1 MMVKIHSLLKK
12 SAPIFD
18 WLPKYK
24 RKYLRGDIIAGLTVG
39 VMLIPQGMAY
49 AMLAGLDPI
58 HGLYASTLPIILY
71 TIFGSSRQLAVGPV
85 AIVSILT
92 AAGIASLNP
101 VGTADYLLYAVTLAL
116 LVGIIQ
122 LGMGLMRLG
131 FVANFLSHP
140 VISGFTS
147 AAAIIIGLSQLK
159 HLLGIE
165 MAGSDKIQLIVS
177 EFLENVN
184 DIHWITLLIG
194 LGGILII
201 KGSKK
206 IHNMLPGSLLAV
218 IIGIVLVSIMS
229 LEGKGVSVLGEVP
242 QGLPTFITPSWEMN
256 KWVKLLPIALTISLV
271 GFVESYAVAKT
282 IQTRRKDYKL
292 DANQELIGL
301 GMANFGAAFLKGF
314 PVTGGFSRTAVND
327 QSGAR
332 TGLAS
337 VISALL
343 IVFTLVF
350 LTSFFYYLPI
360 AVLASVIIV
369 AVLGLVNLQTPVQLW
384 KKDKSDFYLLMA
396 TFIVTLTGGIEVGII
411 VGFALSIILVIFRAS
426 RPHMARLGRIPGTDV
441 FRNLDR
447 FDQLE
452 EHSDTLIMRVD
463 GPLYYANI
471 DYVKKNFDRWVEEKG
486 ERLKNIVLDTHT
498 ITSLDSSAAHALE
511 GWILEWQGQQCEVFI
526 CGAKGPVRDAMNKWD
541 IVKLVGIDHT
551 FITVDQV
558 IDMIEGKINKEDK
571 KKIDPFTLQSNE

>member
-1 MMVKIHSLLKK
+1 MVRINFLLKK
-12 SAPIFD
+12 SAPIFE
-18 WLPKYK
+18 WLPNYK
-24 RKYLRGDIIAGLTVG
+24 REYLRGDIIAGLTVG

-58 HGLYASTLPIILY
+58 YGLYASTLPIILY

-177 EFLENVN
+177 EFLENMN
-184 DIHWITLLIG
+184 DIHLITLLIG
-194 LGGILII
+194 LGGILVI

-206 IHNMLPGSLLAV
+206 IHKMLPGSLLAV
-218 IIGIVLVSIMS
+218 ILGIVLVSILS

-242 QGLPTFITPSWEMN
+242 QGLPTFISPSWEMN

-282 IQTRRKDYKL
+282 IQTRRRDYKL

-337 VISALL
+337 LISALL
-343 IVFTLVF
+343 IVFTLLF
-350 LTSFFYYLPI
+350 LTSFFYYLPT

-369 AVLGLVNLQTPVQLW
+369 SVLGLINLQIPVQLW

-447 FDQLE
+447 FYQLE

-471 DYVKKNFDRWVEEKG
+471 DYVKKNFDKWVEEKG
-486 ERLKNIVLDTHT
+486 KKLKNIVLDTHT

-526 CGAKGPVRDAMNKWD
+526 CGAKGPVRDAMDKWD

-571 KKIDPFTLQSNE
+571 KKIDPYTLQSND